1 MKILVIGGSGTI
13 GSKIVRKFVENKND
27 VTYTYYENRLNVG
40 IGHRLDIR
48 KKDETIDL
56 ISKVKADVVIHTAAL
71 TNVDLCETD
80 KKLADSINVTG
91 TENVITGCQKI
102 NSKIVYI
109 STSFVF
115 NGEKNEYFEADEP
128 SPVTYY
134 GMTKLKGEE
143 LVKNSKLPFLIL
155 RTDQPYD
162 WKEKWQ
168 HMNSVIRVLD
178 NLLSDRIHKEVVD
191 WYNTPTYIPDFV
203 QATWKLLQNYEVG
216 IYHLTGPEFISRYD
230 WSLSIADVFGLNK
243 DLIKPITS
251 DSLNLPVKRV
261 NINMNNNKI
270 IKKTGIQMNSIKDGL
285 LEMYKN
291 KDS

>member
-13 GSKIVRKFVENKND
+13 GSKIVRKFAENNND
-27 VTYTYYENRLNVG
+27 VIYTYYENKLNVG

-56 ISKVKADVVIHTAAL
+56 ISKINPDVVIHTAAL

-80 KKLADSINVTG
+80 KKLADSINVEG
-91 TENVITGCQKI
+91 TENVITGCQKTS
-102 NSKIVYI
+102 SKIVYI

-115 NGEKNEYFEADEP
+115 NGEKNRYCEEDEP
-128 SPVTYY
+128 SPATYY
-134 GMTKLKGEE
+134 GLTKLKGEE
-143 LVKNSKLPFLIL
+143 IVKNSKSPFLIL

-178 NLLSDRIHKEVVD
+178 NLRSDRIHKEVMD

-203 QATWKLLQNYEVG
+203 QATWKLLQNDEVG

-230 WSLSIADVFGLNK
+230 WSLSIADVFRLNK
-243 DLIKPITS
+243 NLIKPITS
-251 DSLNLPVKRV
+251 DSLNLPAKRV
-261 NINMNNNKI
+261 NVNMNNNKI
-270 IKKTGIQMNSIKDGL
+270 IKKTGMQMNGIKDGL

>member
-13 GSKIVRKFVENKND
+13 GSKIVRKFIENKND
-27 VTYTYYENRLNVG
+27 VIYTYYENKLNVG
-40 IGHRLDIR
+40 IGYRLDIR

-56 ISKVKADVVIHTAAL
+56 ISKVNADLVIHTAAL

-80 KKLADSINVTG
+80 KKLANSINVEG
-91 TENVITGCQKI
+91 TENVIIGCQKN

-115 NGEKNEYFEADEP
+115 NGKKNKYFEDDEP
-128 SPVTYY
+128 SPTTYY
-134 GMTKLKGEE
+134 GLTKLNGEK
-143 LVKNSKLPFLIL
+143 LIKNSKLSFLIL

-178 NLLSDRIHKEVVD
+178 NLRSGRTHKEVVD

-203 QATWKLLQNYEVG
+203 QATWKLLQDDEVG
-216 IYHLTGPEFISRYD
+216 IYHLTGPEFINRYD
-230 WSLSIADVFGLNK
+230 WSIRIADIFRLNR
-243 DLIKPITS
+243 DLIKPITA

-261 NINMNNNKI
+261 NVNLNNKKI
-270 IKKTGIQMNSIKDGL
+270 IESTGIQMRGIKDGL

-291 KDS
+291 KDI

>member
-13 GSKIVRKFVENKND
+13 GSKIVRKFIENKND
-27 VTYTYYENRLNVG
+27 VVYTYYENKLNVG
-40 IGHRLDIR
+40 IGYRLDIR

-56 ISKVKADVVIHTAAL
+56 ISKIKADLVIHTAAL

-91 TENVITGCQKI
+91 TENVITGCQKT

-109 STSFVF
+109 STSFIF
-115 NGEKNEYFEADEP
+115 NGEKNKYFEDDEP

-134 GMTKLKGEE
+134 GLTKLKGEE
-143 LVKNSKLPFLIL
+143 LVKNSKLSFLIL

-178 NLLSDRIHKEVVD
+178 NLRFGRIHKEVAD
-191 WYNTPTYIPDFV
+191 WYNTPTYVPDFV
-203 QATWKLLQNYEVG
+203 RATWKLLQDDEVG
-216 IYHLTGPEFISRYD
+216 IYHLTGSEFINRYD
-230 WSLSIADVFGLNK
+230 WSLSIADIFGLNR

-261 NINMNNNKI
+261 NVNLYNNKI
-270 IKKTGIQMNSIKDGL
+270 IKKTGIQMSGIKDGL

-291 KDS
+291 KDI